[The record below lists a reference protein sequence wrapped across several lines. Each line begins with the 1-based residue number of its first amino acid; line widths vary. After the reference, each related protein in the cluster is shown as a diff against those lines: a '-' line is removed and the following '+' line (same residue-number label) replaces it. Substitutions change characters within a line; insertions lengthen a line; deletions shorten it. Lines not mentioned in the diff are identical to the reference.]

1 MLQQQQMQDNHEGQH
16 MLSFKTLFTILV
28 FLLMLTLLT
37 IGISMIDLGKL
48 NVWAAL
54 LIASIKASLVILFFM
69 HMKFESMAIK
79 ISFVS
84 TICFVAILIGFI
96 FWDIVYRYH

>member
-1 MLQQQQMQDNHEGQH
+1 MKDNPEFPH
-16 MLSFKTLFTILV
+16 MISFKTLIGILV
-28 FLLMLTLLT
+28 LLLMLTSLT

-54 LIASIKASLVILFFM
+54 IIAAIKSSLVILFFM
-69 HMKFESMAIK
+69 HVKFESMAIK

-96 FWDIVYRYH
+96 FWDIAYR

>member
-1 MLQQQQMQDNHEGQH
+1 MQDNHDLQH
-16 MLSFKTLFTILV
+16 MLSFKALFTILI
-28 FLLMLTLLT
+28 LLLTLTLLT

-54 LIASIKASLVILFFM
+54 LIATIKSSLVLLFFM
-69 HMKFESMAIK
+69 HMKFESMAVK

-96 FWDIVYRYH
+96 FWDIGYRYH